1 MKTNI
6 SLKIKEIFMSTETI
20 VYSVRIPPDLR
31 RIMEEMK
38 EVNWQEEIRTKIE
51 ELVREKNKQRLLAEA
66 RELRAEMKGET
77 KASELIRV
85 DRDER

>member
-1 MKTNI
+1 
-6 SLKIKEIFMSTETI
+6 MSTDTI

-31 RIMEEMK
+31 KMMEEMK

-51 ELVREKNKQRLLAEA
+51 ELVRDKNKQRLLAEA
-66 RELRAEMKGET
+66 REVRAEMTREIS
-77 KASELIRV
+77 ASELIRA

>member
-1 MKTNI
+1 
-6 SLKIKEIFMSTETI
+6 MSTDTI

-31 RIMEEMK
+31 KMMEEMK

-51 ELVREKNKQRLLAEA
+51 ELVRDKNKQRLLAEA
-66 RELRAEMKGET
+66 REMRAEMTQEIS
-77 KASELIRV
+77 ASELIRA